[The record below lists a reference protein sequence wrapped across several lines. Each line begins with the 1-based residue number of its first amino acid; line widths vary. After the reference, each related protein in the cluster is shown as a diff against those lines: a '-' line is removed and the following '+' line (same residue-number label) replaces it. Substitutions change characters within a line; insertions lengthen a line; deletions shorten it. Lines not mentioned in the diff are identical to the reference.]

1 MRCKVIYLD
10 EDRDKQVAEANAAH
24 FERERDGGYTCYD
37 EADPNNL

>member
-24 FERERDGGYTCYD
+24 FERERDGGYTFYD